1 MVSFIK
7 TNFEYVFSA
16 ALRKQKQQGDNMK
29 KTLSLLA
36 FLAVTGMASTPVQAA
51 NHYVSALAGFS
62 WLNDNDVTYTSD
74 YKVGGDKW
82 KNFFDSGFTGVA
94 ALGCDY
100 GSTRLEA
107 EAGYQRNDWTDKWSN
122 ITAGK
127 ASVYSLM
134 ANGFYDIPLGGN
146 AEIYGM
152 AGVGVAQ
159 VNFEGDYYVDTY
171 SGVYPRANGPITTS
185 RALNYKS
192 HATTFAYQ
200 IGAGIAIPLSKGVKL
215 DARYRYFATTDF
227 TYTGP
232 SETSLGFD
240 PGSGNFST
248 NWYDPGYNTSVCSH
262 SVLLGLRI
270 DL

>member
-1 MVSFIK
+1 
-7 TNFEYVFSA
+7 
-16 ALRKQKQQGDNMK
+16 MK

-36 FLAVTGMASTPVQAA
+36 FLAVTGMASTPAQAA
-51 NHYVSALAGFS
+51 NHYVSALAGYS

-74 YKVGGDKW
+74 YTVGRSVW
-82 KNFFDSGFTGVA
+82 TNHFDAGFTGVA

-100 GSTRLEA
+100 GNTRLEA
-107 EAGYQRNDWTDKWSN
+107 EAGYQRNDFKDMT
-122 ITAGK
+122 TGK

-134 ANGFYDIPLGGN
+134 ANGFYDIPLGGD

-159 VNFEGDYYVDTY
+159 VTFEGDYNVDEY
-171 SGVYPRANGPITTS
+171 SGVYPGTNGPITTS

-215 DARYRYFATTDF
+215 DARYRYFATTNF
-227 TYTGP
+227 TFTGP
-232 SETSLGFD
+232 SETYLDINTNGHFDTIWSD
-240 PGSGNFST
+240 PGR
-248 NWYDPGYNTSVCSH
+248 NTSVCSH
-262 SVLLGLRI
+262 SVLLGLRV

>member
-1 MVSFIK
+1 
-7 TNFEYVFSA
+7 
-16 ALRKQKQQGDNMK
+16 MK

-36 FLAVTGMASTPVQAA
+36 FLAVTGMATTPAQAA
-51 NHYVSALAGFS
+51 NHYVSALAGYS

-82 KNFFDSGFTGVA
+82 TNFFDAGFTGVA

-107 EAGYQRNDWTDKWSN
+107 EAGYQRNDWTDHWSN

-127 ASVYSLM
+127 ASIYSLM
-134 ANGFYDIPLGGN
+134 ANGFYDISLGGD

-152 AGVGVAQ
+152 AGVGVGQ
-159 VNFEGDYYVDTY
+159 VNFEGNYYADTY
-171 SGVYPRANGPITTS
+171 TNNGPRTTPE
-185 RALNYKS
+185 ALNYKS

-200 IGAGIAIPLSKGVKL
+200 VGAGIAVPLSKGVKL

-232 SETSLGFD
+232 SETGLSTTANTD
-240 PGSGNFST
+240 GSWTS
-248 NWYDPGYNTSVCSH
+248 WYDPGYNTSICSH
-262 SVLLGLRI
+262 SVLLGLRV